1 MRVYKCDHCGKFV
14 KWRYLYKIEMQA
26 FPPFAFVS
34 TKHLCKE
41 CYRILCEWIQDPD
54 EKELCALL
62 GDPAAKEGND
72 DSEA

>member
-14 KWRYLYKIEMQA
+14 RWRDLYKIEVQP

-34 TKHLCKE
+34 TKHLCGE
-41 CYRILCEWIQDPD
+41 CYRILCEWLQDPD

-62 GDPAAKEGND
+62 GDPKAKEE
-72 DSEA
+72 SE